1 MNSFRTCHSP
11 RSPRRTQRLPSTQH
25 TLDTTQVKMGN
36 QLSAED
42 PGKNRKSLR
51 TRSKN
56 ALGDSGEAR
65 RGEGVSQG
73 DAESAQ
79 SLLGEVLESV
89 LALGS
94 QCSCVPKSTHAHPTS
109 YDSANKRRGFPIVV
123 AGSRPS
129 LRSPGRLL
137 NDSESLQ
144 IHSVGR
150 SSSSALIAD
159 SEACNFDPLS
169 ALPAADSNLMAA
181 GSSKSSS
188 KASSQDTANAHCMHL
203 STRRKVCRSNGSARN
218 HADMK
223 FKRASSTTSMEP
235 KKEDDRRKSNVN
247 CGEKHEY
254 DEDGFPRVCSETAA
268 RELSKVFKRLEKD
281 RKASERKQAKK
292 DAKAL
297 EEQRDFHLLQM
308 SNRSKENHG
317 LLPFD

>member
-1 MNSFRTCHSP
+1 M
-11 RSPRRTQRLPSTQH
+11 
-25 TLDTTQVKMGN
+25 KMGN

-188 KASSQDTANAHCMHL
+188 KASSQDTANAHYMHF

-223 FKRASSTTSMEP
+223 FKKASSTTSMEP

-308 SNRSKENHG
+308 RNRSKENQG

>member
-1 MNSFRTCHSP
+1 
-11 RSPRRTQRLPSTQH
+11 
-25 TLDTTQVKMGN
+25 MGN

-188 KASSQDTANAHCMHL
+188 KASSQDTANAHYMHPSL
-203 STRRKVCRSNGSARN
+203 SGTLTDVDDTTFSTRRKVCRSNGSARN